1 VYDVLPKPRN
11 CYSPPSVPFHAL
23 HATQRILMR
32 LRAFCSVHW
41 LFEFSAYS
49 MPSHGS
55 SCLPSCISSIRG
67 MAGRWG
73 RPIPAL
79 DPLQPLRDMARK
91 ILKNKSDL
99 VVAIR
104 TPIHYPPCRSCVAVR
119 GAGSTSSLTT
129 EERPNCFGKN
139 ARMHVARPRVRSVG
153 SCLAEMASTDPCMPA
168 TGELNNSPPRRI
180 TQRLKPF
187 ADFGHMVQIPQR
199 HGSSSDGSWRS

>member
-1 VYDVLPKPRN
+1 M
-11 CYSPPSVPFHAL
+11 PS
-23 HATQRILMR
+23 
-32 LRAFCSVHW
+32 RASSCMPTW
-41 LFEFSAYS
+41 LF
-49 MPSHGS
+49 
-55 SCLPSCISSIRG
+55 SIRG

-73 RPIPAL
+73 RPISAL
-79 DPLQPLRDMARK
+79 DPLQPLRDMAQK
-91 ILKNKSDL
+91 IFKNKL
-99 VVAIR
+99 LWVVDIR
-104 TPIHYPPCRSCVAVR
+104 TPIHYAPCRSCVAVR

-187 ADFGHMVQIPQR
+187 ADFGHMVQNSSASRVIFGWLVALIEHWGSLPLTPVLYERRALRR
-199 HGSSSDGSWRS
+199 HPACAVLRRTHHEQHINT